1 MLNNDTACMS
11 NPCWSNGTCI
21 NFNDGW
27 RCICKFGTT
36 GNNCKILEMET
47 FTKKSKASFIR
58 IDYITYFVNAYIS
71 VI

>member
-21 NFNDGW
+21 NFNNEW

-36 GNNCKILEMET
+36 GNNCKIHEISI
-47 FTKKSKASFIR
+47 FTKNSKPLFI
-58 IDYITYFVNAYIS
+58 ITD
-71 VI
+71 